1 MATIKLTDLRPE
13 ADLNETATL
22 DRWGVRRCDA
32 VDRVAFDAGLGSL
45 IEVEA
50 PADEPAPR
58 RLDRLYAEQGET
70 VRQLL
75 QDAVSLARTGERAHR
90 TDDLWPHGILD
101 ELDDLVEELEAHE
114 AHEDFVRS
122 EAGEPSVPLLSGL
135 REDHAVLATRL
146 QELRRLTGGFEAP
159 AHACAVWR
167 LLYVLCLK
175 VEMALV
181 ERMTLED
188 SGIPIADPQSYG
200 GVSLSPSKER
210 ADPPA

>member
-1 MATIKLTDLRPE
+1 MATMQLTDLRPE
-13 ADLNETATL
+13 ADPNETATL

-32 VDRVAFDAGLGSL
+32 VDRVAFNAGLGSL
-45 IEVEA
+45 IEVDV
-50 PADEPAPR
+50 PADEPAPQ

-114 AHEDFVRS
+114 AHEDFVRG
-122 EAGEPSVPLLSGL
+122 EAGEPSAPLLSGL
-135 REDHAVLATRL
+135 REDHAALATRL

-175 VEMALV
+175 VEIALV

-188 SGIPIADPQSYG
+188 SGVPVADPQSYG
-200 GVSLSPSKER
+200 GVSLSPSKEP
-210 ADPPA
+210 ADPSA